1 MQGPRKQGTL
11 IHTHSHTCAR
21 ANPTVRTAID
31 WSRRLPFIERGRE
44 RGRGRGGSRGSWLSI
59 DRWNVERA
67 LFSNIFRASEK
78 STRFVVA
85 TFENSRAFQSS
96 VFNTAWPTSQTDPD
110 KKAFQQSRS
119 SAQRLPSLATRHQ
132 IPSLASVARFSGEC
146 HSQWPDAVI
155 QRSELMTENAL
166 QANKRKRKSYR
177 PTFQLQNM

>member
-11 IHTHSHTCAR
+11 IHTRARQPDRTHSY
-21 ANPTVRTAID
+21 
-31 WSRRLPFIERGRE
+31 RLITKASIHRE
-44 RGRGRGGSRGSWLSI
+44 REGEREGRGGSRGSWLSI

-177 PTFQLQNM
+177 PTFQLHNM